1 MQFHAL
7 MCKSVQLVKR
17 LLATVAVS
25 SMVGFQLIGLSPPMG
40 DSCRMD
46 ELLLRPGET
55 DEASG
60 NLPAARQAKLV
71 ELVRKRGQVAA
82 SELVTLFGVSR
93 DTIRRDLTLLE
104 ERGLL
109 VRTHGGA
116 IPGEHLVTSITPL
129 DSRMMKHKTAKERMS
144 RVAAGLIR
152 DGETLMLNGG
162 SSITYFASELVDRRD
177 LTIVTNN
184 LRVLSALPER
194 CLRTVYVLGGT
205 YLDSSQVMVGF
216 AGFAAMPQISV
227 DTAIIGIG
235 GISARG
241 CSIGKLE
248 EALATKEMM
257 SGVWPHH
264 PARGQQQVRCSGLRV
279 GGDLR
284 TRGIPG
290 HRHPPHGIPGGGP

>member
-1 MQFHAL
+1 
-7 MCKSVQLVKR
+7 
-17 LLATVAVS
+17 
-25 SMVGFQLIGLSPPMG
+25 
-40 DSCRMD
+40 
-46 ELLLRPGET
+46 
-55 DEASG
+55 
-60 NLPAARQAKLV
+60 
-71 ELVRKRGQVAA
+71 
-82 SELVTLFGVSR
+82 
-93 DTIRRDLTLLE
+93 
-104 ERGLL
+104 
-109 VRTHGGA
+109 
-116 IPGEHLVTSITPL
+116 
-129 DSRMMKHKTAKERMS
+129 MKHKTAKERMG

-257 SGVWPHH
+257 SVCGRTILLADSSKFDVQAFASVATFEHVEYLVTDTLPTGSLAAALDEAGV
-264 PARGQQQVRCSGLRV
+264 QVMV
-279 GGDLR
+279 AE
-284 TRGIPG
+284 
-290 HRHPPHGIPGGGP
+290 